1 MKSSAKFSIDFDD
14 QGKRLDIFLS
24 EKLKISRSQVLKM
37 IKQARVLLDGRKPKK
52 AGEMLKGQSVVEVM
66 SAEVASD
73 EVKEKINRDIV
84 EINGDMEIKIIAEE
98 KDYIVVEKPAGMLVH
113 PTEAG
118 EPNTLSDFLQEK
130 YPEVKKVGDAPKQ
143 RPGIVHRLDKE
154 ASGLLVVARTQK
166 MFKHLKKQFQ
176 DRTVEKEYGVLVY
189 GSISKEHNLIDFDI
203 DRGIAGKMVAR
214 PKIDLLKLKNV
225 GKDQVGRESLTEFW
239 VEEELSR
246 FSFIKVKIHT
256 GRTHQ
261 IRVHM
266 FAFGH
271 PVVGDTLYSNKKLI
285 KKTEKKLGRLFLHA
299 RKLCFEDLK
308 GNRPC
313 FESELP
319 IELKMYLDK
328 LR

>member
-1 MKSSAKFSIDFDD
+1 MTKNYKIIVSEED

-24 EKLKISRSQVLKM
+24 EKLKISRSQILKM
-37 IKQARVLLDGRKPKK
+37 IKHGQILVNDKNPKK
-52 AGEMLKGQSVVEVM
+52 AGELLKDGFSIV
-66 SAEVASD
+66 
-73 EVKEKINRDIV
+73 VKEEEKTEEE
-84 EINGDMEIKIIAEE
+84 EIKEEEAEDLGFKIKIIKEDP
-98 KDYIVVEKPAGMLVH
+98 DYIVVEKPAGMLVH

-176 DRTVEKEYGVLVY
+176 NRTVEKEYGVLVY
-189 GSISKEHNLIDFDI
+189 GSIAKGHNLIDFEI
-203 DRGIAGKMVAR
+203 DRGISGKMVAR

-225 GKDQVGRESLTEFW
+225 GKDQEGRESLTEFW

-246 FSFIKVKIHT
+246 FSFLKVKIHT

-299 RKLCFEDLK
+299 RRLCFEDL
-308 GNRPC
+308 NNHHIC

-319 IELKMYLDK
+319 IELKNYLSGLK
-328 LR
+328 

>member
-1 MKSSAKFSIDFDD
+1 MPKNGKIIVLEED

-24 EKLKISRSQVLKM
+24 EKLKMSRSQVLKM
-37 IKQARVLLDGRKPKK
+37 IKRGQVLINDKNPKK
-52 AGEMLKGQSVVEVM
+52 PGELVKEGFSVVIKDEEKTVEEEIKEEE
-66 SAEVASD
+66 AED
-73 EVKEKINRDIV
+73 LGFK
-84 EINGDMEIKIIAEE
+84 IKIIKEE
-98 KDYIVVEKPAGMLVH
+98 SDYLVIEKPSGMLVH

-130 YPEVKKVGDAPKQ
+130 YPEIKKVGDAPKQ

-176 DRTVEKEYGVLVY
+176 DRTIEKEYSVLVY
-189 GSISKEHNLIDFDI
+189 GNIAKEHSMIDFDI
-203 DRGIAGKMVAR
+203 DRGISGKMVAR

-225 GKDQVGRESLTEFW
+225 GKDQDGRESLTEFW
-239 VEEELSR
+239 VEEEFSR
-246 FSFIKVKIHT
+246 FSLLKVKIHT

-266 FAFGH
+266 FAYGH
-271 PVVGDTLYSNKKLI
+271 PVVGDTLYFNKNLI
-285 KKTEKKLGRLFLHA
+285 KRTEQKLGRLFLHA
-299 RKLCFEDLK
+299 RKLCFVDLK

-319 IELKMYLDK
+319 KELKMYLDRLK
-328 LR
+328 